1 MIRQLTC
8 ILPPSSP
15 CSPPFPLS
23 RASSLSLARSNSS
36 TDRVERS
43 QFVQCMCNFV
53 CITCCCCS
61 DRSEVFC
68 TLARQA
74 IHPVRVYSADPARIV
89 TRLTL
94 TTRALLI
101 LTNERLM
108 SQEKHKVYCLL
119 FSSSRLI
126 IHEHSIYSKQTKTYR
141 VGSSKEIS
149 QNLHSWSNATS
160 LYSAWLLQ
168 LLKNAALQIQDLSN
182 SLSPKLS
189 FEISFKLLS
198 SFLSSFLSSLL
209 SYLLS
214 FLNLS

>member
-15 CSPPFPLS
+15 CFPPFPLS
-23 RASSLSLARSNSS
+23 EDFVSRRASSLSLARSNSS

-68 TLARQA
+68 TLTRQA

-108 SQEKHKVYCLL
+108 SKEKHKVYCLL
-119 FSSSRLI
+119 FSSSRLF
-126 IHEHSIYSKQTKTYR
+126 IHDHSVFIP
-141 VGSSKEIS
+141 
-149 QNLHSWSNATS
+149 N
-160 LYSAWLLQ
+160 
-168 LLKNAALQIQDLSN
+168 
-182 SLSPKLS
+182 
-189 FEISFKLLS
+189 
-198 SFLSSFLSSLL
+198 
-209 SYLLS
+209 
-214 FLNLS
+214 